1 MTGRRTVVRWLRLL
15 AAAALCLGLWSGA
28 GNVLDSQAQE
38 SQTQESQP
46 YGKIQPYGEMQSYG
60 RIQVY
65 GKAKTYSKDQS
76 RKDTRRLFD
85 EAGLMT
91 SEEAENLEEL
101 IARCRKKTGMDVAVV
116 TAYNDG
122 SHTAREYADDFYDQ
136 NGLGTGRK
144 ASGVLFLIYMDS
156 PDSYGGE
163 SYVSTT
169 GNMIRILTDQRI
181 DEIQDDVSYAL
192 RSRDYAG
199 AAAEFLKDVEY
210 YVDRGIQRGQYNY
223 DTETGEISVYR
234 SIRWYEAMFAFLVSA
249 GVAGSV
255 CLGVKGRYS
264 MAQTERERANSL
276 LAYRADAKFAFGSS
290 GDSLIQKFVTSA
302 PIPRPAAHHSS
313 GGSGRS
319 SGRSSTHSS
328 SSGRSHGG
336 GGRRF

>member
-1 MTGRRTVVRWLRLL
+1 MTGRRMVRWLRLL
-15 AAAALCLGLWSGA
+15 AVSAAVVWLGVWSGA
-28 GNVLDSQAQE
+28 GNILDSRAQE
-38 SQTQESQP
+38 SGVYHKSQT
-46 YGKIQPYGEMQSYG
+46 YD
-60 RIQVY
+60 
-65 GKAKTYSKDQS
+65 KDQN
-76 RKDTRRLFD
+76 RKNARRLFD
-85 EAGLMT
+85 GAGLMT
-91 SEEAENLEEL
+91 SEEAGTLEER
-101 IARCRKKTGMDVAVV
+101 IAQCRKKTGMDVAVV

-156 PDSYGGE
+156 PGSYGGE

-169 GNMIRILTDQRI
+169 GNMIRILTDRRI
-181 DEIQDDVSYAL
+181 EQIQDDVAYSL
-192 RSRDYAG
+192 RDLDYAG

-223 DTETGEISVYR
+223 DTETGEISIYR
-234 SIRWYEAMFAFLVSA
+234 SIRWYEGVFAFLVSA

-255 CLGVKGRYS
+255 CMGVKRRYS
-264 MAQTERERANSL
+264 MEPTGRERANSL
-276 LAYRADAKFAFGSS
+276 LAYRADAKFAFGDA
-290 GDSLIQKFVTSA
+290 GDNLIRKFVTSA
-302 PIPRPAAHHSS
+302 PIPRPTQNHSS

-319 SGRSSTHSS
+319 SGRSSTHRS

>member
-1 MTGRRTVVRWLRLL
+1 MTGRRMVRWIRLL
-15 AAAALCLGLWSGA
+15 AVSAAVVCLGVWSGA
-28 GNVLDSQAQE
+28 GSILDSQAQE
-38 SQTQESQP
+38 SGA
-46 YGKIQPYGEMQSYG
+46 YGKTQSYNKDKN
-60 RIQVY
+60 Y
-65 GKAKTYSKDQS
+65 EKDQNH
-76 RKDTRRLFD
+76 KEARRLFD
-85 EAGLMT
+85 EADLIT
-91 SEEAENLEEL
+91 SEEAGKLEEL